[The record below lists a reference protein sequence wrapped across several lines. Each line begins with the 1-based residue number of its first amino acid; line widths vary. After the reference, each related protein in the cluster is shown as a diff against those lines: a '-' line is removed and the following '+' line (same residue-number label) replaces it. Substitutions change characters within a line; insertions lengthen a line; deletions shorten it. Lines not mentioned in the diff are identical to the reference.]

1 MKIKP
6 GNCSGEV
13 ILKLDRRDEPLLV
26 AANGEQKKSAF
37 QIKNI
42 LVPID
47 FSDCSKK
54 ALRYA
59 IPLAKEHE
67 AALTL
72 LYVVPNS
79 YAIGE
84 YGGIA
89 FAPVAA
95 ELRGDAIKELA
106 KLALKEVKGELPA
119 DTRVVLGN
127 AAAEIVELA
136 RTVPAD
142 VIVISTR
149 GRTGLKHVLLGSV
162 AEHVIR
168 HAPCPVLVVRE
179 REHEFL
185 AAQSRATTPS

>member
-1 MKIKP
+1 MKVKP

-13 ILKLDRRDEPLLV
+13 LLKLDRRDEPLLL
-26 AANGEQKKSAF
+26 AANDRQGKSPF
-37 QIKNI
+37 RIYNI
-42 LVPID
+42 LVPVD

-79 YAIGE
+79 YALGE

-89 FAPVAA
+89 YMPAA
-95 ELRGDAIKELA
+95 GELCAAASRDVD
-106 KLALKEVKGELPA
+106 KLILTEVK
-119 DTRVVLGN
+119 
-127 AAAEIVELA
+127 AE
-136 RTVPAD
+136 VPAEARVLIGNPSHEITEAAKTLPTD
-142 VIVISTR
+142 LIVISTH

-179 REHEFL
+179 QEHEFL
-185 AAQSRATTPS
+185 ANFG